1 MTSLGLRSRGRRGV
15 REIGRAILILAMAAL
30 LHSCAEA
37 SSAADNIQEE
47 IISVRVGSGLGQSG
61 VLSRLAGARPAK
73 KLMVLVSG
81 SPGVT
86 RPRLD
91 DKGKVTTRQNG
102 NFLVRSRN
110 FLVSSDVMTL
120 LLDCRSDFD
129 AFCPDDYQA
138 SPERAQDVEELV
150 SEVRRRFPAIEA
162 VWAVST
168 SRGTITTAGLLNH
181 KPDYYSGIV
190 HTAGTYGIARSY
202 GLDFGPHKTP
212 QFIFHHRDDPCR
224 GTMYRDARELADKW
238 GIILVSVSGGGGFR
252 GDPCQAFTQ
261 HGFTGREE
269 KVASAIRRLV
279 ESGTI
284 EGREIE

>member
-1 MTSLGLRSRGRRGV
+1 MRRV
-15 REIGRAILILAMAAL
+15 ILFVVTIALFAMAA
-30 LHSCAEA
+30 EA
-37 SSAADNIQEE
+37 SAADIIDEE
-47 IISVRVGSGLGQSG
+47 IISIKVRDGLAQTG
-61 VLSRLAGARPAK
+61 VLSRVAGARSAK

-91 DKGKVTTRQNG
+91 DKGKITTRQNG

-110 FLVSSDVMTL
+110 FLVSSNVMTL

-138 SPERAQDVEELV
+138 SAERAQDVEELV

-202 GLDFGPHKTP
+202 GVDFGPHKTP

-224 GTMYRDARELADKW
+224 RTMYRDARDLADKW

-269 KVASAIRRLV
+269 KVAAAIRRLV
-279 ESGTI
+279 ESGTVD
-284 EGREIE
+284 GREIE